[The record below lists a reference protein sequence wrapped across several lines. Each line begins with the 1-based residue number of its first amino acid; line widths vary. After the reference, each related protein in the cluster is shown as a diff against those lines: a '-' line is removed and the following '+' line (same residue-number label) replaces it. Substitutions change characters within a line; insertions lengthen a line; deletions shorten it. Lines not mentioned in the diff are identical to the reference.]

1 MEDEIF
7 KNRRQ
12 NEKEFRRRQK
22 QKKRRT
28 MVYTPKLKPS
38 NSASALIFDF
48 VYITGLFPQVDSPGT
63 VRTNGKLQA

>member
-1 MEDEIF
+1 MYMVHYGIPFIELGKVEDEIF

-28 MVYTPKLKPS
+28 MVYTPKLK
-38 NSASALIFDF
+38 AQA
-48 VYITGLFPQVDSPGT
+48 V
-63 VRTNGKLQA
+63 LQH